1 MSALEEAISHCP
13 VCKATL
19 TQARCTACGAA
30 VRPGGYSVQRL
41 IAKTPHSR
49 VYLAQ
54 VPGGQQVAL
63 KELLFAQV
71 PGSQEI
77 EAFEREARLLETI
90 SHPHIPRLLGH
101 FQEGQGAE
109 LRLYLAAEHISGE
122 TLLEHLG
129 HHSFSEA
136 EARDIGVQVLE
147 ILEYLHGRKPRVLHR
162 DIKPANLIRQ
172 PDGTLFLVDFG
183 AARESVKGA
192 TVGSTLV
199 GTFGYMPLE
208 QFGGTVDITSD
219 LYALG
224 ATLVHLLG
232 RTPPAEHFQPDRGL
246 DVSHLEAP
254 VLGPWLRKLTALRP
268 EDRYR
273 SAKLARQALEALQP
287 SNTPARVQQPT
298 TEALS
303 TDAPA
308 ALARLAQQAQQ
319 AREATSKAQI
329 RQQQETDKEE
339 REEARRLEQKR
350 ALYKDD
356 RLSLTD
362 FYRMA
367 CTDASSPGLLP
378 FSVLVTTGLFYFTMM
393 GFDLMQLPMIYTLP
407 GVGLLLGLL
416 FMATAVFAGPPL
428 LKALRWRRAFQ
439 QLPFTLEGLGRLI
452 HRGDGELRKFI
463 RCSVRLQLKEP
474 SASRDSAKLVKTT
487 RATALQLAV
496 DRANVAL
503 GRATHSTKPAD
514 EIRWKVRDDKAEG
527 YANWRVGGQLLA
539 VCAESFGPLQR
550 ELGLIQ
556 SVIIEPTDESFTL
569 SLGD

>member
-1 MSALEEAISHCP
+1 VSALDEAATHCP
-13 VCKATL
+13 VCKASL

-30 VRPGGYSVQRL
+30 VRPGSYTVQRL

-54 VPGGQQVAL
+54 GPGGQQVAL
-63 KELLFAQV
+63 KELLFAHV
-71 PGSQEI
+71 PGAQDI

-90 SHPHIPRLLGH
+90 SHPRIPRLLGH

-122 TLLEHLG
+122 TLLEQLG
-129 HHSFSEA
+129 HHTFSEA
-136 EARDIGVQVLE
+136 EARDIGIQVLE

-208 QFGGTVDITSD
+208 QFGGTVDVTSD

-232 RTPPAEHFQPDRGL
+232 RTPPADHFQPDRGL

-254 VLGPWLRKLTALRP
+254 ILGPWLRKMTALRP

-287 SNTPARVQQPT
+287 SSTPARVQQT
-298 TEALS
+298 STGALS
-303 TDAPA
+303 AHAPA
-308 ALARLAQQAQQ
+308 ALARLEQEAQA
-319 AREATSKAQI
+319 ARESLSKAQL
-329 RQQQETDKEE
+329 RQQQAVDKEK
-339 REEARRLEQKR
+339 RSEARQRETQR
-350 ALYKDD
+350 ASYEDD
-356 RLSLTD
+356 RLSLLD
-362 FYRMA
+362 FYRLS
-367 CTDASSPGLLP
+367 CTVFSSPA
-378 FSVLVTTGLFYFTMM
+378 
-393 GFDLMQLPMIYTLP
+393 TLP
-407 GVGLLLGLL
+407 YVGLLIAAVIYVPLASSEFVDVPMFYTLNGLMFMLGVLCTVYVGL
-416 FMATAVFAGPPL
+416 ASLPL
-428 LKALRWRRAFQ
+428 IRALSLRRAFQ
-439 QLPFTLEGLGRLI
+439 RLPFPLEGLGRLV
-452 HRGDGELRKFI
+452 HRGNGVLWKFT
-463 RCSVRLQLKEP
+463 RCSLRLQLREQG
-474 SASRDSAKLVKTT
+474 ASREAAKLAKTT
-487 RATALQLAV
+487 QAAALQVAVDQANAALARATNSPVPSQ
-496 DRANVAL
+496 
-503 GRATHSTKPAD
+503 
-514 EIRWKVRDDKAEG
+514 EIRWKIQDDKAEG

-539 VCAESFGPLQR
+539 VCSESFGPLQR
-550 ELGLIQ
+550 ELGMIQ
-556 SVIIEPTDESFTL
+556 RVIIEPSDESFTL
-569 SLGD
+569 STGD

>member
-13 VCKATL
+13 VCKAAL

-54 VPGGQQVAL
+54 GPGGQQVAL

-129 HHSFSEA
+129 HHTFSEA

-287 SNTPARVQQPT
+287 SNTPARVQQTSP
-298 TEALS
+298 EALS
-303 TDAPA
+303 ANAPA
-308 ALARLAQQAQQ
+308 ALARLAQEAQA
-319 AREATSKAQI
+319 AREATSKAQL
-329 RQQQETDKEE
+329 RQQQELDKEE
-339 REEARRLEQKR
+339 REEARRREREK
-350 ALYKDD
+350 AFYEDD
-356 RLSLTD
+356 RLSLMD
-362 FYRMA
+362 FYRMS
-367 CTDASSPGLLP
+367 CTDASSPAALPWIGLFIAALIYAPLALFELVDLPAFYTPNGLLVMLG
-378 FSVLVTTGLFYFTMM
+378 VLLTAY
-393 GFDLMQLPMIYTLP
+393 
-407 GVGLLLGLL
+407 VGLASLP
-416 FMATAVFAGPPL
+416 TI
-428 LKALRWRRAFQ
+428 RAFKLHRAFK
-439 QLPFTLEGLGRLI
+439 QLPFTLEGLGRLV
-452 HRGDGELRKFI
+452 HRGNGALGKFT
-463 RCSVRLQLKEP
+463 RCSLRLQLKEQG
-474 SASRDSAKLVKTT
+474 ASGEAAKLVKTT
-487 RATALQLAV
+487 RSTALQVAV
-496 DRANVAL
+496 DRANAAL
-503 GRATHSTKPAD
+503 AQATKSPAPSQ
-514 EIRWKVRDDKAEG
+514 EISWKLQGDKAEG

-539 VCAESFGPLQR
+539 ICSESFGPLQR
-550 ELGLIQ
+550 ELGVIQ
-556 SVIIEPTDESFTL
+556 RVIIEPSNESFTL
-569 SLGD
+569 STGD

>member
-1 MSALEEAISHCP
+1 VSALEEANSYCP
-13 VCKATL
+13 VCKAAL

-30 VRPGGYSVQRL
+30 VRPGGYTVQRL

-54 VPGGQQVAL
+54 GPGGQQVAL

-71 PGSQEI
+71 PGAQEI

-90 SHPHIPRLLGH
+90 SHPRIPRLLGH

-129 HHSFSEA
+129 HHTFSEA
-136 EARDIGVQVLE
+136 EARDIGLQVLE
-147 ILEYLHGRKPRVLHR
+147 TLEYLHGRKPRVLHR

-208 QFGGTVDITSD
+208 QFGGTVDVTSD

-246 DVSHLEAP
+246 DVSHLDAP
-254 VLGPWLRKLTALRP
+254 VLGPWLRKVTALRP

-287 SNTPARVQQPT
+287 SSSPARVQQIST
-298 TEALS
+298 GALS

-308 ALARLAQQAQQ
+308 ALARLAQEAQAT
-319 AREATSKAQI
+319 REATSKAQL

-339 REEARRLEQKR
+339 REEARRREQLQ
-350 ALYKDD
+350 AFYEDD
-356 RLSLTD
+356 LLSLMD
-362 FYRMA
+362 FYRMS
-367 CTDASSPGLLP
+367 CTDASSPAALP
-378 FSVLVTTGLFYFTMM
+378 WIGLFIAGLIYATLALSELVDVPTF
-393 GFDLMQLPMIYTLP
+393 YTLNGIMFIL
-407 GVGLLLGLL
+407 GVLFTAYAGLASL
-416 FMATAVFAGPPL
+416 PL
-428 LKALRWRRAFQ
+428 IRALKLRRAFK
-439 QLPFTLEGLGRLI
+439 QLPFTLEGLGRLV
-452 HRGDGELRKFI
+452 HRGNGALRKFT
-463 RCSVRLQLKEP
+463 RCSLRLQLKKEG
-474 SASRDSAKLVKTT
+474 ASRNSAELVKST
-487 RATALQLAV
+487 RAAALQVAV
-496 DRANVAL
+496 DRANAAL
-503 GRATHSTKPAD
+503 GRATYSPAPSQ
-514 EIRWKVRDDKAEG
+514 EIRWKIRDDKAEG

-539 VCAESFGPLQR
+539 TCSESFGPLQR

-556 SVIIEPTDESFTL
+556 SVIIEPSDESFTL
-569 SLGD
+569 STGD

>member
-1 MSALEEAISHCP
+1 M
-13 VCKATL
+13 
-19 TQARCTACGAA
+19 
-30 VRPGGYSVQRL
+30 RPGDYTVQRL
-41 IAKTPHSR
+41 IARTPHSR

-54 VPGGQQVAL
+54 GPGGQQVAL

-90 SHPHIPRLLGH
+90 SHPRVPRLLRH

-122 TLLEHLG
+122 TLLERLG
-129 HHSFSEA
+129 HHTFSEA
-136 EARDIGVQVLE
+136 EARDIGLQVLE
-147 ILEYLHGRKPRVLHR
+147 TLEYLHGRKPRVLHR
-162 DIKPANLIRQ
+162 DIKPANLIHQ

-208 QFGGTVDITSD
+208 QFGGTVDVTSD

-287 SNTPARVQQPT
+287 ASTPARVQQT
-298 TEALS
+298 STGALS

-308 ALARLAQQAQQ
+308 ALARLAQEAQA
-319 AREATSKAQI
+319 AREATSKAQL

-339 REEARRLEQKR
+339 REEDQRRKR
-350 ALYKDD
+350 QQAFYEND
-356 RLSLTD
+356 RLSLMD

-367 CTDASSPGLLP
+367 CNDASSPAALP
-378 FSVLVTTGLFYFTMM
+378 WIGLFIAGLIYATLT
-393 GFDLMQLPMIYTLP
+393 GFELVDVPTFYTLP
-407 GVGLLLGLL
+407 GIGFMLGLL
-416 FMATAVFAGPPL
+416 FTVYAVLAAPPL
-428 LKALRWRRAFQ
+428 IRALRMRRAFQ
-439 QLPFTLEGLGRLI
+439 QLPFTLEGLGRLV
-452 HRGDGELRKFI
+452 HRGDGALRKFT
-463 RCSVRLQLKEP
+463 RCSLRLQLKEQG
-474 SASRDSAKLVKTT
+474 ASREAAKLVKTT
-487 RATALQLAV
+487 QATALQLAV

-503 GRATHSTKPAD
+503 GGATHSTKPSD
-514 EIRWKVRDDKAEG
+514 EIRWKIRDDKAEG

-539 VCAESFGPLQR
+539 VCSENFGPLQR

-556 SVIIEPTDESFTL
+556 RVIIEPTDESFTL
-569 SLGD
+569 STGD